1 MIITAT
7 TFLLLFTQ
15 IHNYY
20 YTLKFCMK
28 ASVLEI
34 SSELDSFRNIGL
46 NSSLAGNA

>member
-1 MIITAT
+1 MVTAT
-7 TFLLLFTQ
+7 IFLLLLFTQ
-15 IHNYY
+15 THNYY
-20 YTLKFCMK
+20 YTLKFCVK